1 MSAGRVTIRELDRVG
16 QLTEV
21 QELARAAW
29 GFSDRALPAVTDLV
43 AARHVGGLMAA
54 AFEGRRMVGFVQGL
68 PRTNL
73 AEPCHH
79 SHMLAVHPEAQGRGL
94 SARLKFFQRRWCL
107 RRGIRLMTWTFDPLI
122 VKNAHLNLVKLRA
135 RAHVYIR
142 NFYGPLGGIYQGLPT
157 DRFEMHWRLDAP
169 EVEAAARGRAS
180 APAALASWPL
190 AGRAHLPRAGR
201 VAVEIPLGAPA
212 LYTRDPRAARA
223 ARLRLRRQAEVLF
236 ARGYQAT
243 ALEVLAGCARY
254 GFTRR

>member
-1 MSAGRVTIRELDRVG
+1 MSAGRIIIRELDRAA

-29 GFSDRALPAVTDLV
+29 GFSDRALPAVTDLM
-43 AARHVGGLMAA
+43 AAHHVGGLTAA
-54 AFEGRRMVGFVQGL
+54 AFEGRRMLGFIHGL

-79 SHMLAVHPEAQGRGL
+79 SHMLAVHPDAQGRGL
-94 SARLKFFQRRWCL
+94 AARLKFFQRRWCL

-157 DRFEMHWRLDAP
+157 DRFEMHWRLDATD
-169 EVEAAARGRAS
+169 VEAAAHGRA
-180 APAALASWPL
+180 APFPTLASWPL
-190 AGRAHLPRAGR
+190 AGTVRLPRAGR

-212 LYTRDPRAARA
+212 LYARDPRAARA
-223 ARLRLRRQAEVLF
+223 ARLRLRRQAEALI
-236 ARGYQAT
+236 AAGYQGT
-243 ALEVLAGCARY
+243 AFEVLDKSARY
-254 GFTRR
+254 GFTRP